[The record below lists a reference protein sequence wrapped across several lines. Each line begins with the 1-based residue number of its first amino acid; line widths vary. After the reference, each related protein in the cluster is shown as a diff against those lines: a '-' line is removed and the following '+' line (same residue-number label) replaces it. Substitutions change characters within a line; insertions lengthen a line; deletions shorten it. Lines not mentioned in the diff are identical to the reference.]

1 MRMML
6 LVFSLAVNYDDW
18 QISLSSAKVKL
29 ELVLCVAEEENEDD
43 DDDDEEV
50 DGEDEVGL
58 DYLVKG
64 DIEVSVTLAH
74 LL

>member
-1 MRMML
+1 MA
-6 LVFSLAVNYDDW
+6 F
-18 QISLSSAKVKL
+18 
-29 ELVLCVAEEENEDD
+29 AEDENEDD

-64 DIEVSVTLAH
+64 EIEVSVNQRTSSSSSF
-74 LL
+74 

>member
-1 MRMML
+1 M
-6 LVFSLAVNYDDW
+6 
-18 QISLSSAKVKL
+18 KL